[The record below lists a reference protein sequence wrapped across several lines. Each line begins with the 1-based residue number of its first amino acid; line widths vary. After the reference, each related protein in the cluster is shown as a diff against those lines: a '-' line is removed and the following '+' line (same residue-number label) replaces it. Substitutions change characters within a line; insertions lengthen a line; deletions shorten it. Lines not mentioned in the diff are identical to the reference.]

1 MLPYLEKKGLCECDY
16 VTNFERKMSFWIIP
30 IGPECHHKRP
40 YKREKRE
47 ILDRRGE
54 KIVTQRIRQSEDR
67 DWSDITTDQES
78 WGTHQELVRTR
89 NWFFSIAPRET
100 IALLRFWSCSLQNC
114 EKINFCYFKLVVTCC
129 SSCREL
135 IYCTIKKP
143 FLKV

>member
-54 KIVTQRIRQSEDR
+54 KKVTQRIRQSEDR

-89 NWFFSIAPRET
+89 N
-100 IALLRFWSCSLQNC
+100 
-114 EKINFCYFKLVVTCC
+114 
-129 SSCREL
+129 
-135 IYCTIKKP
+135 
-143 FLKV
+143 